1 MTNGFSGRQNNA
13 FTDWE
18 NVMHAVIKTGG
29 KQYVVRPGDVIDV
42 EKIPGEAGQTV
53 SFGEVMLVSA
63 SEGDVRVGSPL
74 VENASVSGKIV
85 GQRKGDKIVVFK
97 FKRRKGYR
105 RKAGHRQNLTRVEIT
120 EISA

>member
-1 MTNGFSGRQNNA
+1 
-13 FTDWE
+13 
-18 NVMHAVIKTGG
+18 MHAVIKTGG
-29 KQYVVRPGDVIDV
+29 KQYVVRPGDVIDI
-42 EKIPGEAGQTV
+42 EKIPGEEGEAV

-63 SEGDVRVGSPL
+63 SGEDVRVGSPL
-74 VENASVSGKIV
+74 VENASVSGKII

-97 FKRRKGYR
+97 FNRRKGYR

>member
-1 MTNGFSGRQNNA
+1 MTNGFSGRQNSA

>member
-1 MTNGFSGRQNNA
+1 
-13 FTDWE
+13 
-18 NVMHAVIKTGG
+18 MHAVIKTGG
-29 KQYVVRPGDVIDV
+29 KQYVVRPGDVIDI
-42 EKIPGEAGQTV
+42 EKIPGEEGEAV

-63 SEGDVRVGSPL
+63 SREDVRVGSPL
-74 VENASVSGKIV
+74 VENASVSGKII

>member
-1 MTNGFSGRQNNA
+1 MTNGFSGRHNNA

-29 KQYVVRPGDVIDV
+29 KQYVVRPGDVIDI

>member
-42 EKIPGEAGQTV
+42 EKIPGEAGQAV